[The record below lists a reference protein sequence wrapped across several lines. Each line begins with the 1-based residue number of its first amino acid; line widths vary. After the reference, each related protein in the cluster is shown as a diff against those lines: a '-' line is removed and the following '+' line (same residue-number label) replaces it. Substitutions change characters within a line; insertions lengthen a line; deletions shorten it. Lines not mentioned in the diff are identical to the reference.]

1 MFLRNKLD
9 CSIRID
15 LLKVLT
21 VYCLLFIREE
31 LFIGFLIIQQDKK
44 NILGKIIDSIFGMFC
59 LDKQVV
65 TLNSFILNKV
75 VTHCENI
82 DLVRI
87 NYWDAMS
94 LCREVFDRIFPN
106 IEDYF
111 DQLFVCK
118 FEELNK
124 IKNTNKEIIQDSEVR
139 VYVGYFDKVFTWRR
153 YTARC
158 I

>member
-1 MFLRNKLD
+1 MFLRN
-9 CSIRID
+9 CRIRID

-21 VYCLLFIREE
+21 VYCLFLLGGAVYWI
-31 LFIGFLIIQQDKK
+31 LIIQQDKK

-59 LDKQVV
+59 FDKQVV

-94 LCREVFDRIFPN
+94 LCREVFDRIFLILKIILIN
-106 IEDYF
+106 Y
-111 DQLFVCK
+111 LFAN
-118 FEELNK
+118 L
-124 IKNTNKEIIQDSEVR
+124 KN
-139 VYVGYFDKVFTWRR
+139 
-153 YTARC
+153 
-158 I
+158 